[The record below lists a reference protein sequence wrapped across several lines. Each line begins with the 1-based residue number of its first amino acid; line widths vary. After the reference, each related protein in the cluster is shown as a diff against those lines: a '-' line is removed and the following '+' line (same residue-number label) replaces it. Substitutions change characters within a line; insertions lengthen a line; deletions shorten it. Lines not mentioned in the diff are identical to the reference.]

1 MIQSVKVKNLS
12 LSRDNVRKCKRAV
25 SVEAM
30 AASIAAQG
38 LLQNLIVTPLKKAGT
53 YTVKAGGVRLR
64 ALQLLIEQGT
74 LPTDHEVPVLVL
86 AEEGDSVEASLA
98 ENFNRT
104 PMNPADECEAF
115 KHFIDKGSSAEDV
128 AKRFGVTTRF
138 VEQRVRLAELAPAI
152 FEALAAGE
160 ISLGVAQAYAVTA
173 DTDRQAR
180 VFEQMKNVYYGSQPD
195 NIKRAILNGTV
206 KANDA
211 KARFVGRD
219 AYVAAGGRIEGDL
232 FTVEAGDE
240 NWTDVDLLEEL
251 AAKKLE
257 AAAAELAQE
266 QGLAF
271 VTPIAATNV
280 PYDME
285 RQLHEFHAT
294 ARPLT
299 DEEQARVDDLS
310 AENEDLAEQLE
321 GSLSEGTPEAEAAN
335 DRLEEIERELDDI
348 DAARKAIDPAV
359 RAQLGTFVYIGGDGQ
374 ARVHARMFSEKPVV
388 DPNAPIGKPNGA
400 AGNTADG
407 GDEVDHG
414 PKLSATLVDELAT
427 QRRQILVAHVASD
440 PAVALDLTIFLMAQ
454 DVVFANNYIRDH
466 STLKASAAQMPIF
479 AFRDEASMASQTIED
494 QRQHLDTSWA
504 GHTTMSERFDAF
516 RALDEQ
522 ARGAWVAFSIA
533 QTLEPTL
540 NIAEGGRSN
549 GFHDHLGRILD
560 IQVANWWRPTA
571 ENFFGRVKKDV
582 MLDALQEI
590 GGPILR
596 GRYKDAK
603 KSELASTCASLCNGQ
618 GIVEAEIREKATAW
632 LPDAM
637 RFDAVE
643 KPERI
648 RASSTFV
655 TDEGDGDPE
664 QDGDDDR
671 DAQDDRDDQDLVG
684 DDEGEQSIDDHQ
696 EGYSQAA

>member
-12 LSRDNVRKCKRAV
+12 LSKDNVRKSNRDAGIDTL
-25 SVEAM
+25 
-30 AASIAAQG
+30 AANIAAQG
-38 LLQNLIVTPLKKAGT
+38 LLQNLIVTPLKKAGHF
-53 YTVKAGGVRLR
+53 TVKAGGRRLR
-64 ALQLLIEQGT
+64 ALQLLIEQGN
-74 LPTDHEVPVLVL
+74 LPVDHTVPVLVL
-86 AEEGDSVEASLA
+86 SDDDNAIEASLA
-98 ENFNRT
+98 ENFQRV
-104 PMNPADECEAF
+104 PMNPADECTAF
-115 KHFIDKGSSAEDV
+115 NFLIQKGMTAEDV
-128 AKRFGVTTRF
+128 AKRQGVTTRF
-138 VEQRVRLAELAPAI
+138 VEQRVRLAELAPCI
-152 FEALAAGE
+152 FEALASGE

-173 DTDRQAR
+173 DTDRQTR
-180 VFEQMKNVYYGSQPD
+180 VFDQMKNAYYGNQPD
-195 NIKRAILNGTV
+195 NIRRAILNGTV

-232 FTVEAGDE
+232 FAAEAGDE
-240 NWTDVDLLEEL
+240 SWTDVDLLEEL

-294 ARPLT
+294 GRALT

-310 AENEDLAEQLE
+310 VENDDLVQQLE

-335 DRLEEIERELDDI
+335 DRLEEIERELDEI
-348 DAARKAIDPAV
+348 DTARKAIDPAV
-359 RAQLGTFVYIGGDGQ
+359 KAQLGTFVYIGGDGQ
-374 ARVHARMFSEKPVV
+374 ARVHTRMFSEKPVV
-388 DPNAPIGKPNGA
+388 DPNAPPASTPTGNDGSGA
-400 AGNTADG
+400 D
-407 GDEVDHG
+407 DVDHG

-427 QRRQILVAHVASD
+427 QRRQILVAHLASD
-440 PAVALDLTIFLMAQ
+440 PTVALDLTIFLMAQ

-479 AFRDEASMASQTIED
+479 TFRDEASMASQTIED

-504 GHTTMSERFDAF
+504 GHNTMSERFDAF
-516 RALDEQ
+516 RALDDQ

-540 NIAEGGRSN
+540 NVTEGGRSN
-549 GFHDHLGRILD
+549 GFHDHLGRILG
-560 IQVANWWRPTA
+560 IEVANWWRPTA

-582 MLDALQEI
+582 MLEALEEI

-637 RFDAVE
+637 RFDAQE

-648 RASSTFV
+648 RVNSTFV
-655 TDEGDGDPE
+655 TDEGDEEPE
-664 QDGDDDR
+664 QDDDDTS
-671 DAQDDRDDQDLVG
+671 DDQELAG
-684 DDEGEQSIDDHQ
+684 DYEAERPIDDSS
-696 EGYSQAA
+696 EDYSQAA

>member
-12 LSRDNVRKCKRAV
+12 LSKDNVRKCKRAV

-30 AASIAAQG
+30 AASIAARG

-53 YTVKAGGVRLR
+53 YTVKAGGIRLR

-86 AEEGDSVEASLA
+86 ADEGNSVEASLA

-180 VFEQMKNVYYGSQPD
+180 VFEKMKNAYYGNQPD

-240 NWTDVDLLEEL
+240 NWTDVNLLEEL

-271 VTPIAATNV
+271 VTPIAATHV

-285 RQLHEFHAT
+285 RQLHEFHPT

-310 AENEDLAEQLE
+310 AENDDLAEQLE
-321 GSLSEGTPEAEAAN
+321 GSLSEGSPEAEAAN
-335 DRLEEIERELDDI
+335 DRVEEIERELDDI
-348 DAARKAIDPAV
+348 DAARKANDPVV

-374 ARVHARMFSEKPVV
+374 ARVHARLFSEKPVV
-388 DPNAPIGKPNGA
+388 DPNAPIGKPNGNA
-400 AGNTADG
+400 CNTDNG
-407 GDEVDHG
+407 GDEMDHG

-427 QRRQILVAHVASD
+427 QRRQILVAHIASD

-454 DVVFANNYIRDH
+454 DVVLASSYIRDH

-479 AFRDEASMASQTIED
+479 AFRDEASMASHTIED

-504 GHTTMSERFDAF
+504 GYTTMSERFDAF

-549 GFHDHLGRILD
+549 GFHDHLGRILG

-655 TDEGDGDPE
+655 TDEGDADPE
-664 QDGDDDR
+664 QDGDDDQE
-671 DAQDDRDDQDLVG
+671 DQEDRDDQNLA
-684 DDEGEQSIDDHQ
+684 DDDDGEQPVDNHQ
-696 EGYSQAA
+696 EDYSQAA

>member
-12 LSRDNVRKCKRAV
+12 LSKDNVRKRNR
-25 SVEAM
+25 EAGLDEL

-53 YTVKAGGVRLR
+53 FTVKAGGRRLR
-64 ALQLLIEQGT
+64 AIQHLIEQGK
-74 LPTDHEVPVLVL
+74 LPADHEVPVLVL
-86 AEEGDSVEASLA
+86 TDGAASVGASLT
-98 ENFNRT
+98 ENRQRAA
-104 PMNPADECEAF
+104 MNPADECLGF
-115 KHFIDKGSSAEDV
+115 KILTDQFNMTVEEV
-128 AKRFGVTTRF
+128 AIQQAVTVRF
-138 VEQRVRLAELAPAI
+138 VEQRLRLADLAPAV
-152 FEALAAGE
+152 FEALGAGE

-180 VFEQMKNVYYGSQPD
+180 VFEQMKHAYYGNQPD
-195 NIKRAILNGTV
+195 NIRRAILNGTV

-211 KARFVGRD
+211 KARFVGRE

-294 ARPLT
+294 GRPLT
-299 DEEQARVDDLS
+299 DKEQARVDDLS
-310 AENEDLAEQLE
+310 VENDDLVEQLE

-335 DRLEEIERELDDI
+335 DRLDEIERELEEI
-348 DAARKAIDPAV
+348 DATRKAIDPV
-359 RAQLGTFVYIGGDGQ
+359 VKAQLGTFVYIGGDGQ
-374 ARVHARMFSEKPVV
+374 ARLHARLFSEKPVV
-388 DPNAPIGKPNGA
+388 DPNAQVGKPNGT
-400 AGNTADG
+400 AGNTGNG
-407 GDEVDHG
+407 GDDVNLG
-414 PKLSATLVDELAT
+414 SKLSATLVDELAT
-427 QRRQILVAHVASD
+427 QRRQILVAHLASD
-440 PAVALDLTIFLMAQ
+440 PAVALDLAIFLMAQ
-454 DVVFANNYIRDH
+454 DVVFANSYIRDH

-540 NIAEGGRSN
+540 NIADGGRSN

-571 ENFFGRVKKDV
+571 ENFFGRVKKDI
-582 MLDALQEI
+582 MLDALQDI

-603 KSELASTCASLCNGQ
+603 KSELATTCASLCNGQ

-643 KPERI
+643 KPEHI
-648 RASSTFV
+648 RAHSTFV
-655 TDEGDGDPE
+655 AEEGDEDPE
-664 QDGDDDR
+664 QGGDDD
-671 DAQDDRDDQDLVG
+671 QDDQEGAGDNDGDQP
-684 DDEGEQSIDDHQ
+684 IDDDH
-696 EGYSQAA
+696 EDYSQAA

>member
-12 LSRDNVRKCKRAV
+12 LSKDNVRKCKRAV

-64 ALQLLIEQGT
+64 ALQLLIDQGT
-74 LPTDHEVPVLVL
+74 LPGDHEVPVLVL
-86 AEEGDSVEASLA
+86 ADEGGSVEVSLA

-104 PMNPADECEAF
+104 PMNPADECDAF
-115 KHFIDKGSSAEDV
+115 KHFIDKGASAENV

-160 ISLGVAQAYAVTA
+160 ITLGVAQAYAVTA

-180 VFEQMKNVYYGSQPD
+180 VFDQMKVSYYGNQPD
-195 NIKRAILNGTV
+195 NIRRAILNGTV

-219 AYVAAGGRIEGDL
+219 VYVAAGGRIEGDL
-232 FTVEAGDE
+232 FAQDTGDE

-299 DEEQARVDDLS
+299 DEEQALVEELGT
-310 AENEDLAEQLE
+310 ENDALVEALNTELE
-321 GSLSEGTPEAEAAN
+321 EGTPEAEAAN
-335 DRLEEIERELDDI
+335 DRLEAIEREI
-348 DAARKAIDPAV
+348 DEIDTARRAIDPAV
-359 RAQLGTFVYIGGDGQ
+359 KAQLGTFVYIGNDGQ
-374 ARVHARMFSEKPVV
+374 VRVHARMFSEKKVV
-388 DPNAPIGKPNGA
+388 DPNAPVGNAGGSAGEAGGA
-400 AGNTADG
+400 G
-407 GDEVDHG
+407 GADEVDHG
-414 PKLSATLVDELAT
+414 PRYSAALVDELAT
-427 QRRQILVAHVASD
+427 QRRQILVAHLASD
-440 PAVALDLTIFLMAQ
+440 PAIALDLTIFLMAQ
-454 DVVFANNYIRDH
+454 DLVFSGSYIRDH
-466 STLKASAAQMPIF
+466 STLKASTAQMPIF

-494 QRQHLDTSWA
+494 QRQQLDTSWV
-504 GHTTMSERFDAF
+504 GHDTMSARFDSF
-516 RALDEQ
+516 RGLDDQ
-522 ARGAWVAFSIA
+522 ARGAWVAYSIA
-533 QTLEPTL
+533 QTLEATL
-540 NIAEGGRSN
+540 NVADGGRVN
-549 GFHDHLGRILD
+549 GFHDHLGRLLGIE
-560 IQVANWWRPTA
+560 VANWWRPTF
-571 ENFFGRVKKDV
+571 ENFFNRVKKDV
-582 MLDALQEI
+582 MLDALEEI

-603 KSELASTCASLCNGQ
+603 KTDLATTCGSLCNGQ
-618 GIVEAEIREKATAW
+618 GIVEAEIREKASAW

-637 RFDAVE
+637 RFHGIE
-643 KPERI
+643 KPERV
-648 RASSTFV
+648 RARSTFV
-655 TDEGDGDPE
+655 TDADEDPE
-664 QDGDDDR
+664 LDED
-671 DAQDDRDDQDLVG
+671 DAQDDPDLAG
-684 DDEGEQSIDDHQ
+684 DDEHPIDGD
-696 EGYSQAA
+696 EEDYSQAA

>member
-12 LSRDNVRKCKRAV
+12 LSKDNVRKCKRAV

-74 LPTDHEVPVLVL
+74 LAADHEVPVLVL
-86 AEEGDSVEASLA
+86 ADEGGSVEASLA

-104 PMNPADECEAF
+104 PMNPADECDAF
-115 KHFIDKGSSAEDV
+115 KHFIDKGASAEDV

-160 ISLGVAQAYAVTA
+160 ITLGVAQAYAVTA

-180 VFEQMKNVYYGSQPD
+180 VFEQMKQSYYGNQPD
-195 NIKRAILNGTV
+195 NIRRAILNGTV

-232 FTVEAGDE
+232 FAQDTGDE
-240 NWTDVDLLEEL
+240 NWTDVDLLGEL
-251 AAKKLE
+251 AARKLE

-271 VTPIAATNV
+271 VTPVAATNV

-294 ARPLT
+294 GRALT
-299 DEEQARVDDLS
+299 GEEQVRVAELS
-310 AENEDLAEQLE
+310 AENDDLVEQLE
-321 GSLSEGTPEAEAAN
+321 GTLSEGTPEAEAAN
-335 DRLEEIERELDDI
+335 DRLDAIERELDEI
-348 DAARKAIDPAV
+348 DAARRAIDPAV
-359 RAQLGTFVYIGGDGQ
+359 KAQLGTFVYIGGDGQ
-374 ARVHARMFSEKPVV
+374 ARVHARLFSDKPVV
-388 DPNAPIGKPNGA
+388 DPNAPAGKPSGK
-400 AGNTADG
+400 G
-407 GDEVDHG
+407 GDAGTDGDEADHG

-427 QRRQILVAHVASD
+427 QRRQILVAHLASD

-454 DVVFANNYIRDH
+454 DVVFSTSTIRDH
-466 STLKASAAQMPIF
+466 STLKAGTAQMPILT
-479 AFRDEASMASQTIED
+479 FRDEGSMASQTIED
-494 QRQHLDTSWA
+494 QRQQLDTSWA

-516 RALDEQ
+516 RALDDQ
-522 ARGAWVAFSIA
+522 ARGAWVAFAIA
-533 QTLEPTL
+533 QTLEATL
-540 NIAEGGRSN
+540 NVADGGRAN
-549 GFHDHLGRILD
+549 GFHDHLGRLLD
-560 IQVANWWRPTA
+560 IQVAHWWRPTA
-571 ENFFGRVKKDV
+571 ANFFSRVKKDV
-582 MLDALQEI
+582 MLDALEEI

-603 KSELASTCASLCNGQ
+603 KGDLADTCASLCSGQ
-618 GIVEAEIREKATAW
+618 GIVEAEIRDKATAW

-637 RFDAVE
+637 RFDGQE
-643 KPERI
+643 KPERV
-648 RASSTFV
+648 RASASFV
-655 TDEGDGDPE
+655 TDAEPGEDGGDLEDDGDIA
-664 QDGDDDR
+664 GN
-671 DAQDDRDDQDLVG
+671 DDQPSG
-684 DDEGEQSIDDHQ
+684 DEPED
-696 EGYSQAA
+696 YSQAA

>member
-12 LSRDNVRKCKRAV
+12 LSKDNVRKSNRDAGIDTL
-25 SVEAM
+25 
-30 AASIAAQG
+30 AANIAAQG
-38 LLQNLIVTPLKKAGT
+38 LLQNLIVTPLKKAGHF
-53 YTVKAGGVRLR
+53 TVKAGGRRLR
-64 ALQLLIEQGT
+64 ALQLLIEQGN
-74 LPTDHEVPVLVL
+74 LPVDHTVPVLVL
-86 AEEGDSVEASLA
+86 SNDDNATEASLA
-98 ENFNRT
+98 ENFQRV
-104 PMNPADECEAF
+104 PMNPADECTAF
-115 KHFIDKGSSAEDV
+115 NFLIQKGMTAEDV
-128 AKRFGVTTRF
+128 AKRQGVTTRF
-138 VEQRVRLAELAPAI
+138 VEQRVRLAELAACV

-160 ISLGVAQAYAVTA
+160 LSLGVAQAYAVTA

-180 VFEQMKNVYYGSQPD
+180 VFEQMKNAYYGNQPD
-195 NIKRAILNGTV
+195 NIRRAILNGTI

-232 FTVEAGDE
+232 FTVEAGEE
-240 NWTDVDLLEEL
+240 NWIDVDLLEEL

-257 AAAAELAQE
+257 VAAAELAQQ

-271 VTPIAATNV
+271 VTPISATHV

-294 ARPLT
+294 GRALT
-299 DEEQARVDDLS
+299 DEEQIRIDELS
-310 AENEDLAEQLE
+310 AENDDLAQQLE
-321 GSLSEGTPEAEAAN
+321 ETLSEGTPEAEAAN
-335 DRLEEIERELDDI
+335 TRLEAIERELDEI
-348 DAARKAIDPAV
+348 DDARKTIDPAV
-359 RAQLGTFVYIGGDGQ
+359 KAQLGTFVYIGGDGQ
-374 ARVHARMFSEKPVV
+374 ARVHTRMFSEKPVV
-388 DPNAPIGKPNGA
+388 DPNAPPSAKPNGDTDT
-400 AGNTADG
+400 GWED
-407 GDEVDHG
+407 VDHG

-427 QRRQILVAHVASD
+427 QRRQILVAHLASD
-440 PAVALDLTIFLMAQ
+440 PTVALDLTIFLMAQ
-454 DVVFANNYIRDH
+454 GVVFATSYVRDH
-466 STLKASAAQMPIF
+466 STMKASAAQMPIF
-479 AFRDEASMASQTIED
+479 AFRDEGSMASQTIED

-540 NIAEGGRSN
+540 NVAEGGRTN

-560 IQVANWWRPTA
+560 IQVAQWWRPTA

-582 MLDALQEI
+582 MLDALDEI

-618 GIVEAEIREKATAW
+618 GIVEAEVREKATAW

-637 RFDAVE
+637 RFAGVE
-643 KPERI
+643 KPERVP
-648 RASSTFV
+648 ASSSFV
-655 TDEGDGDPE
+655 TDEGDEHPE
-664 QDGDDDR
+664 QDDDDTSDDQALAGDDDGEPPV
-671 DAQDDRDDQDLVG
+671 DDV
-684 DDEGEQSIDDHQ
+684 Q
-696 EGYSQAA
+696 EDYSQAA